1 MILTSEESYITCL
14 LGIGN
19 VIARDITNAIVY
31 LHGKDIVHRD
41 IEPANVLVSNSHYSN
56 LQGVNL
62 KVAYEKTP
70 IVCKLGD
77 HGKARS
83 QATRQTFFCKKVEQ
97 KF

>member
-1 MILTSEESYITCL
+1 MNEESYFTSFP
-14 LGIGN
+14 GIGN
-19 VIARDITNAIVY
+19 VIARDITNGIAY
-31 LHGKDIVHRD
+31 LHGERYKARD
-41 IEPANVLVSNSHYSN
+41 IKPANILVSNSHYSN
-56 LQGVNL
+56 LQGVDL
-62 KVAYEKTP
+62 KVAYEKTT